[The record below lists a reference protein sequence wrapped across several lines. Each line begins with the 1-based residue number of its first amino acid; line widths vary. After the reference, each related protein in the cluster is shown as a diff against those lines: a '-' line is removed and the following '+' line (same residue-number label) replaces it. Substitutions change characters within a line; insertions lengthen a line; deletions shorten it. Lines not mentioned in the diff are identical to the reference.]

1 MKALFLLAPF
11 FICLHLTAQS
21 GMFANW
27 QYKKHFPD
35 QQNWELLTIKGTD
48 SVVTCMKYYFKS
60 EDTIYFREFPSQRI
74 HKISKNDLREQT
86 IQFGK
91 DYHFARKSQNLKLAA
106 LKPKIFLGL
115 SAASLAAVVVD
126 LAQPV
131 PYLGY
136 TPQLAATPLFFMLAY
151 FQAKKMDR
159 YLNYYQMAELQKFSK
174 PEPIREMIISK
185 NTVDQQP
192 KDSTQSNSF
201 QNNNQNVTIVPSQ
214 QIPENTNSTSIS
226 DEYRYGS
233 SEVVQVKTLST
244 TSGCQYKLSDYYF
257 QSDGYYYFAI
267 EGQGG
272 TFYMK
277 KDEVARLDGVTEIGK
292 DKQFATER
300 FVLEKARTGKV
311 VGVLYGIGGTF
322 VWGVIFGVATWQVAP
337 AVVGGVGLGAVPA
350 AMIVKKCNSTIRNYK
365 IYKES
370 LKVSCK

>member
-1 MKALFLLAPF
+1 
-11 FICLHLTAQS
+11 
-21 GMFANW
+21 
-27 QYKKHFPD
+27 
-35 QQNWELLTIKGTD
+35 
-48 SVVTCMKYYFKS
+48 
-60 EDTIYFREFPSQRI
+60 
-74 HKISKNDLREQT
+74 
-86 IQFGK
+86 
-91 DYHFARKSQNLKLAA
+91 
-106 LKPKIFLGL
+106 
-115 SAASLAAVVVD
+115 
-126 LAQPV
+126 
-131 PYLGY
+131 
-136 TPQLAATPLFFMLAY
+136 
-151 FQAKKMDR
+151 MDR

-174 PEPIREMIISK
+174 PESIREIVISS
-185 NTVDQQP
+185 NSVDQQL
-192 KDSTQSNSF
+192 KDSTQSNSI

-277 KDEVARLDGVTEIGK
+277 KDEVARLDGVNEIGK

-350 AMIVKKCNSTIRNYK
+350 AMIVKKCNTTIRNYK